1 MKLIDKNAYLSTPY
15 RMRCLVKNVITDTD
29 LHSFNT
35 ETLTDYTGA
44 ITAIT
49 EDQTESKYYKINNLK
64 VSGEVEVYI
73 WRDSFMWKTADK
85 VLPTDYLFTDH
96 GSIVPIETIEV
107 LNSNLVGRKIT
118 TNDNIFVER
127 YLVKWA
133 GEYY

>member
-15 RMRCLVKNVITDTD
+15 KMRCLVKNVLADTD

-85 VLPTDYLFTDH
+85 VLPTDYLFTDY
-96 GSIVPIETIEV
+96 GSIVPIKTIEV
-107 LNSNLVGRKIT
+107 LNSDLIGRKIT

-127 YLVKWA
+127 YLVK
-133 GEYY
+133 

>member
-15 RMRCLVKNVITDTD
+15 RMRCLVKNVIADTE

-35 ETLTDYTGA
+35 ETLEDYTGE

-73 WRDSFMWKTADK
+73 WRDNFIWETADK
-85 VLPTDYLFTDH
+85 VLPTDYLFTDR
-96 GSIVPIETIEV
+96 GTVEPIKIIEV
-107 LNSNLVGRKIT
+107 INAELVGRKID
-118 TNDNIFVER
+118 TNDNIFVGG
-127 YLVKWA
+127 YLVRWVD
-133 GEYY
+133 EYY

>member
-15 RMRCLVKNVITDTD
+15 RMRCLVKNVIADTE

-35 ETLTDYTGA
+35 ETLEDYTGE

-73 WRDSFMWKTADK
+73 WRNNFMWETADK
-85 VLPTDYLFTDH
+85 VLPTDLLVTDH
-96 GSIVPIETIEV
+96 SKVVSIDTIEIVSTTLLGSYIET
-107 LNSNLVGRKIT
+107 S
-118 TNDNIFVER
+118 DNIFAEG
-127 YLVKWA
+127 YLVR
-133 GEYY
+133 

>member
-15 RMRCLVKNVITDTD
+15 RMRCLVKNVIADTE

-35 ETLTDYTGA
+35 ETLEDYTGG

-73 WRDSFMWKTADK
+73 WRDNFMWETADK
-85 VLPTDYLFTDH
+85 IKPTDYLFTDH

-107 LNSNLVGRKIT
+107 LNSDLIGRKIT
-118 TNDNIFVER
+118 TNDNIFAER
-127 YLVKWA
+127 YLVK
-133 GEYY
+133 